1 MEINNISQV
10 SHRFCNND
18 AMTALELDMMLE
30 SDDDKH
36 IEYLLLSAQFRS
48 GDDLSPREAMRLAL
62 LERQFGDQV
71 ESHVQPVR
79 IDEAERSFE
88 AEMLKDYQELN
99 AERER
104 TYLVHPHTTP
114 ITPTH
119 TSYIDTYTHTETH
132 THTETRTEK
141 PKRKTKTERAT
152 PEFQAP
158 RYSSKSWKKMTH
170 HERMQ
175 YAANILQ
182 NGLGE
187 AFTLNFSKEQEE
199 NFLKS
204 ANPMRSLTLRL
215 NAELR
220 KAGLAKLPYMVAFEV
235 SPDGRLHAH
244 GAFLRR
250 GDEKAVKLVFRK
262 AGGLIKKR
270 GTAARQLSFR
280 SIYNADGW
288 DRYLKKAKNKT
299 KKAIGVDKV
308 TFISQSLVQLCTSLQ
323 REFRR

>member
-1 MEINNISQV
+1 MQYQNNSQ
-10 SHRFCNND
+10 SGRRLFDNTDMIIRQLDELLDPADQEPSD
-18 AMTALELDMMLE
+18 AELLELE
-30 SDDDKH
+30 V
-36 IEYLLLSAQFRS
+36 LLDRAEQELSGQA
-48 GDDLSPREAMRLAL
+48 
-62 LERQFGDQV
+62 
-71 ESHVQPVR
+71 ESHAAPGR

-104 TYLVHPHTTP
+104 TYLVHPHTTL
-114 ITPTH
+114 ITTTH
-119 TSYIDTYTHTETH
+119 TPYIDTH

-141 PKRKTKTERAT
+141 RKQKTKTERAT

-187 AFTLNFSKEQEE
+187 AFTLNFSKDQEQR
-199 NFLKS
+199 FLES
-204 ANPMRSLTLRL
+204 ANPMRSLTLRI

-220 KAGLAKLPYMVAFEV
+220 KAGLSKLPYMIAFEV
-235 SPDGRLHAH
+235 SPDGKVHAH

-250 GDEKAVKLVFRK
+250 GDEKAVKLAFRK
-262 AGGLIKKR
+262 AGGIIRKR
-270 GTAARQLSFR
+270 GEAARQLSFR

-288 DRYLKKAKNKT
+288 DGYLKKAKNKT

-308 TFISQSLVQLCTSLQ
+308 TFISQSLVQLCTGLQ
-323 REFRR
+323 KELKR

>member
-10 SHRFCNND
+10 PHRFCNND

-71 ESHVQPVR
+71 ESHLEPVR

-88 AEMLKDYQELN
+88 AEILKDYQELN
-99 AERER
+99 SEIERA
-104 TYLVHPHTTP
+104 YLVHPHSTP

-119 TSYIDTYTHTETH
+119 TLYIDTH
-132 THTETRTEK
+132 THTETRTDK

-187 AFTLNFSKEQEE
+187 AFTLNFSEEQEQS
-199 NFLKS
+199 FLKS
-204 ANPMRSLTLRL
+204 VNPMRSLTGRI

-220 KAGLAKLPYMVAFEV
+220 KVRLSKLPYMVAFEV
-235 SPDGRLHAH
+235 SPDGKVHAH
-244 GAFLRR
+244 GAYLRR
-250 GDEKAVKLVFRK
+250 GDEKAVKLAFRK
-262 AGGLIKKR
+262 AGGIIKKR
-270 GTAARQLSFR
+270 GAAARQLSFR

-288 DRYLKKAKNKT
+288 DSYLKKAKNKT

-308 TFISQSLVQLCTSLQ
+308 TFISQSLVQLCTGLQ
-323 REFRR
+323 KELKR